1 MSSVHHPINVLWALA
16 LIFLLAVPVALPYG
30 NLLDAR
36 PSNRQLLKDEWDVYG
51 NESVIN
57 QTIILT
63 GNLTLTLGAQ
73 LTLKDSTLSINLT
86 SDKQY
91 NILVEDGGKLILE
104 NTVIKSYTPGHRF
117 RFDVINAT
125 MTTSKSTIEN
135 YTSLSFIDAKAVLNN
150 TSFLDNGDNS
160 IIMADSDVK
169 MYGCIVNV
177 KGKGS
182 ALIVFQSALD
192 MKSSTLR
199 NLGLPVNIG
208 INHTWSSNI
217 SVTNGGIYNFSTGV
231 LFHGDHLKM
240 DKVAVS
246 GSGDDGVRL
255 VKGSS
260 DISNSNFS
268 SNYQSI
274 NCDRATSAN
283 ITNNQITAQNA
294 GIVLN
299 LCKSRVEGNTVTSSQ
314 NGIYVLGGPSNI
326 TKNILRNNK
335 VGLQWSN
342 SNNGSIERNTFSDN
356 DRGAV
361 LSYSTM
367 NVKDC
372 QFSNKVTDIVSDGSA
387 VSMLNSTFTKDII
400 EDLMGRIQVFWN
412 LEVLVQSPAA
422 VPVPGATVEV
432 TDLQGK
438 TIIET
443 TGSDGKVHGMMLQE
457 RTDTRYSHTNNT
469 PYIIDARNSTA
480 HGVGQLDLRGAGLV
494 IITLVGLDMSIS
506 NISLS
511 LVEVHVGSPIFINV
525 TVDCNVHPLLGIG
538 MDLLEDGFHFTS
550 TYFNQTDGQIVVM
563 IKYVPGTPGMH
574 QLTVKLDPTNTFKE
588 SNESNNQQV
597 FNVKILD
604 NGGGGGGNKLPDLR
618 PLGVST
624 DTTGLTT
631 GNPVKIN
638 IQIENVGDA
647 DASNVQVQLSVDDKN
662 IGLKTIATITAGES
676 ATTSFSWDGTTGKHT
691 IRVVVDPGDLVQESN
706 ETNNIAEQQVD
717 LSGTTSGLN
726 NVVMGACVGILVIMI
741 MVVLVIIF
749 IIAKKSK
756 PPAQPHY
763 QYGQTTYPQQQLPN
777 TPYFPGTYAPTQ
789 SPAYAPRTPVAPEPT
804 KAPDFKSYKP
814 PKIDRAPDPER
825 IPTGLCPRCDGTNI
839 KYFDDGHKLCQD
851 CRKIFF

>member
-1 MSSVHHPINVLWALA
+1 MSSGDRLFNVLWTVG
-16 LIFLLAVPVALPYG
+16 LIFLLAMPATLPYG
-30 NLLDAR
+30 NILEAK
-36 PSNRQLLKDEWDVYG
+36 PSGRQLIKDEWDVYG
-51 NESVIN
+51 NESVTN
-57 QTIILT
+57 QTIVLT
-63 GNLTLTLGAQ
+63 GNLTLTLGAH
-73 LTLKDSTLSINLT
+73 LTLKDSTLNINLT

-117 RFDVINAT
+117 RFDVINAS

-135 YTSLSFIDAKAVLNN
+135 YTSLSFIDSKAVLNN

-169 MYGCIVNV
+169 MTGCIVNV
-177 KGKGS
+177 KSKGS
-182 ALIVFQSALD
+182 ALIVFQSTLD
-192 MKSSTLR
+192 MKGTTLR
-199 NLGLPVNIG
+199 NLGLPANIG

-217 SVTNGGIYNFSTGV
+217 SVTSSSIYNFSTGV
-231 LFHGDHLKM
+231 MFHGDHLKM
-240 DKVAVS
+240 DKVAVT
-246 GSGDDGVRL
+246 GSGQDGVHL
-255 VKGSS
+255 MKGSS
-260 DISNSNFS
+260 EISNSNFS
-268 SNYQSI
+268 SSYQGI

-283 ITNNQITAQNA
+283 ITNNDVMAQNT

-314 NGIYVLGGPSNI
+314 TGIYVLGGPSI
-326 TKNILRNNK
+326 IAKNILRNNK
-335 VGLQWSN
+335 VGLQWSM
-342 SNNGSIERNTFSDN
+342 SNNGSIENNSFSNN

-367 NVKDC
+367 SVKDC
-372 QFSNKVTDIVSDGSA
+372 QFSNTVTDIVSDGSA

-400 EDLMGRIQVFWN
+400 EDLMGRIQVFWH
-412 LEVLVQSPAA
+412 LEVLVQSPTA

-432 TDLQGK
+432 TDQQGK
-438 TIIET
+438 TTIET
-443 TGSDGKVHGMMLQE
+443 TGPDGKVHNMMLQE
-457 RTDTRYSHTNNT
+457 RTDTRYSQTNNT
-469 PYIIDARNSTA
+469 PYVIDARNSTA

-494 IITLVGLDMSIS
+494 TITLMGLDMAIS

-525 TVDCNVHPLLGIG
+525 TVDCSVHPLINVG
-538 MDLLEDGFHFTS
+538 MDLLEDGFYFTS
-550 TYFNQTDGQIVVM
+550 TYFNQTDGQVVVM
-563 IKYVPGTPGMH
+563 MKYIPGTPGMH

-588 SNESNNQQV
+588 TNESNNQQA
-597 FNVKILD
+597 FNVKVLD

-624 DTTGLTT
+624 DTTGLST

-647 DASNVQVQLSVDDKN
+647 DAANVQVQLSVDNKN
-662 IGLKTIATITAGES
+662 IGLKTIATIKAGES

-691 IRVVVDPGDLVQESN
+691 IRVVVDPSNLVSESN
-706 ETNNIAEQQVD
+706 ENNNIAEQQVD
-717 LSGTTSGLN
+717 LSGTTSGFDSA
-726 NVVMGACVGILVIMI
+726 VMGACVGILVIMI
-741 MVVLVIIF
+741 LVVLVIIV

-756 PPAQPHY
+756 PPVQPHY
-763 QYGQTTYPQQQLPN
+763 QYGQTYPQQQLPN
-777 TPYFPGTYAPTQ
+777 TPSFPGTYSPTQ
-789 SPAYAPRTPVAPEPT
+789 SPAYAPRTPVAPEPA

-814 PKIDRAPDPER
+814 PKVDRAPDPER
-825 IPTGLCPRCDGTNI
+825 IPTGLCPRCDGSNI